1 MVIRRILGYT
11 LLAFLTLVKLAAA
24 QAAELT
30 ASVDRKELVL
40 QEHVVLTLSLINS
53 DMRLRAQGVSPNVDL
68 SVLTKDF
75 DIGTPHVENRY
86 NIYRSQG
93 RSTSELTVDLFPRH
107 AGHLTI
113 PAFRVNGLHLH
124 TSPITIVAHPLPA
137 GSLPEIFSKGGVS
150 TQSVWQ
156 RQQVVAWLDVY
167 HRIKL
172 KSASVGEY
180 IETEP
185 MAIELMEHR
194 DLPQSERKEKL
205 GSVAYD
211 VTRIAWAIFPK
222 QSGTLTINLPDVWA
236 VTEDGRKLRLPH
248 QHQRVE
254 VKALPDNVTADIPV
268 GTPFLTQ
275 TPPSP
280 APRVNNVSTWTV
292 TVRGPFSRFALPDT
306 LPLAAMPAH
315 IKVYSDHAQRKTET
329 VTGGLT
335 SVVQY
340 TLSVLPQSGGTFKLP
355 PIRIPYFDTKR
366 GAMAVAEAAGATLIV
381 PAAVAAPTPT
391 VDKTTTGS
399 VHQTATTGADKLL
412 WWQLTTLLFAV
423 LWIATMIRLWTR
435 PRTAFPETVQA
446 APPVQEPPPPAIH
459 HPLQAQLLAAFG
471 SRTLEQGLDEWERHH
486 GGDAQLRDTVRA
498 VQHLCYGQDRDPD
511 TGALARRVEQVAAKI
526 RGCTSQQDNVVGD
539 PWRPEAF
546 TTSPVHK

>member
-1 MVIRRILGYT
+1 MVVRILGYA
-11 LLAFLTLVKLAAA
+11 LLAALALFKLAAA
-24 QAAELT
+24 QAAELS

-53 DMRLRAQGVSPNVDL
+53 DTRLRAQGISPNVDL
-68 SVLTKDF
+68 SELTKDF

-113 PAFRVNGLHLH
+113 PVFSVDGLH
-124 TSPITIVAHPLPA
+124 TSPITIVARPLPA

-150 TQSVWQ
+150 AQSVWQ

-172 KSASVGEY
+172 KTASVGEY

-185 MAIELMEHR
+185 MAIELMEHH
-194 DLPQSERKEKL
+194 DLPQSERKEKV
-205 GSVAYD
+205 GGIAYD

-222 QSGTLTINLPDVWA
+222 QSGTMTINLPDVWA
-236 VTEDGRKLRLPH
+236 VTGDGRKLRLPH
-248 QHQRVE
+248 QQQRVE
-254 VKALPDNVTADIPV
+254 VKTLPDNVTADIPV
-268 GTPFLTQ
+268 GTPLLTQ
-275 TPPSP
+275 TPPRP
-280 APRVNNVSTWTV
+280 APSVNKVSTWTV

-315 IKVYSDHAQRKTET
+315 IKVSSDHAQRKTET

-335 SVVQY
+335 SVVEY
-340 TLSVLPQSGGTFKLP
+340 TLSALPQSGGTFKLP
-355 PIRIPYFDTKR
+355 PIRIPYFDSKR
-366 GAMAVAEAAGATLIV
+366 GAMAVAEAEAVTLTV
-381 PAAVAAPTPT
+381 PAAAVAPTPHA
-391 VDKTTTGS
+391 DKTTA
-399 VHQTATTGADKLL
+399 VHTTVRGGATTGNDKLL
-412 WWQLTTLLFAV
+412 WWQLTALLFAMM
-423 LWIATMIRLWTR
+423 WIATMIRLWTR
-435 PRTAFPETVQA
+435 PRTTSPETVQT
-446 APPVQEPPPPAIH
+446 APPVREPPPPAIH

-471 SRTLEQGLDEWERHH
+471 SRTLEQGLDEWEHRH

-498 VQHLCYGQDRDPD
+498 VQRLCYGQERNPD
-511 TGALARRVEQVAAKI
+511 TGALARRVEQAATKI
-526 RGCTSQQDNVVGD
+526 RGRASQHDDVADD

-546 TTSPVHK
+546 TASPAHK